1 MMDAFN
7 HLGFD
12 EYFTMAVIGLFCI
25 APFILVAIEKTIDL
39 IKAEINRRLKPHGL
53 RLKQK

>member
-12 EYFTMAVIGLFCI
+12 EYFTMAIIGLFCI

-39 IKAEINRRLKPHGL
+39 IKADINRRLKPHGL
-53 RLKQK
+53 RLKQR